1 MWFCC
6 ITKAALEECTEVLLD
21 WVLLDWVLL
30 DWVLLD
36 WVLLDWVL
44 LVLHS
49 QPLPL
54 AQETPRHKHNW
65 MV

>member
-30 DWVLLD
+30 DWVLL
-36 WVLLDWVL
+36 
-44 LVLHS
+44 VLHS
-49 QPLPL
+49 RPLPL
-54 AQETPRHKHNW
+54 ARETPRHKHNW